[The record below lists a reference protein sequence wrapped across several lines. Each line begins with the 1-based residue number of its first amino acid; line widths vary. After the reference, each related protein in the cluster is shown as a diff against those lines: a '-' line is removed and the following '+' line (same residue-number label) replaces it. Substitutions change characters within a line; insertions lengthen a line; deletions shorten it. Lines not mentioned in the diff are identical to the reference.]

1 MKMNNFRSIL
11 TFAIAFGLVVMPTTA
26 TAPSFTTIDVPGAI
40 FSDAFG
46 ISAQG
51 DIVGQFGDGTGQHGF
66 LLRQGS
72 FTTIDVPGAT
82 GTSAAGINPQ
92 GDIVGVYAAG
102 GTFDRGFLLERG
114 TFTTI
119 DVPGAT
125 GTIAVGIN
133 SRGDIAGIFSDS

>member
-92 GDIVGVYAAG
+92 GDIAGVFSDSG
-102 GTFDRGFLLERG
+102 GSHGFLRTYRG

-119 DVPGAT
+119 DVPGGIDTQAR
-125 GTIAVGIN
+125 GIN
-133 SRGDIAGIFSDS
+133 AQG